1 MSAWVTCENRPVTKA
16 NKKQKANIIQ
26 KLLAWQEIK
35 HTTHQFSSPERHD
48 CSKHSVAGN
57 LCVFI
62 YTCVFSAWTEVCFP
76 SLLRVMGVCSPLALG
91 GSTEETTGAK
101 LHPARLFLLLSPF
114 QQMASLSRLQPET
127 RPGDG
132 AERGGNLPLQIPG
145 THFIW
150 TRLGSTRNAANPA
163 WTPRYTVT
171 FPTNGS
177 GIHLKKSAQRR

>member
-1 MSAWVTCENRPVTKA
+1 MKTDQLP
-16 NKKQKANIIQ
+16 KQIKSKRQ
-26 KLLAWQEIK
+26 TSLKSCWPDRKLNTPHINFPALSD
-35 HTTHQFSSPERHD
+35 TTVLST
-48 CSKHSVAGN
+48 VAGN

-145 THFIW
+145 TRFIW
-150 TRLGSTRNAANPA
+150 TRLGSTRNAAN
-163 WTPRYTVT
+163 
-171 FPTNGS
+171 
-177 GIHLKKSAQRR
+177 SA